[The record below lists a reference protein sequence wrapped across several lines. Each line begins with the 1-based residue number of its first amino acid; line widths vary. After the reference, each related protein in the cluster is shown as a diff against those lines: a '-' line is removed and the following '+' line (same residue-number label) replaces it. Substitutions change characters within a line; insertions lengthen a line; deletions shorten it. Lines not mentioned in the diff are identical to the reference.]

1 MISNDL
7 DVSHVVRTNA
17 GLCGLWQP
25 ERFVEVVSLDDFER
39 ELADE
44 AALLRHIREGAFVPL
59 NVGGDGSF
67 TVAVRSSGLVQREFP
82 HVLVSSEP
90 YLLESRG
97 SVELGGLE
105 NVGGYVGGSQP
116 IGLAVGRYKVLVH
129 LIDWEAEPGAIG
141 DDGEPS
147 AHALPD
153 FVVHISPKPQGV
165 NEYRTS
171 IETFDRPA

>member
-97 SVELGGLE
+97 SVELGGAGERWWVRRRLSAYW
-105 NVGGYVGGSQP
+105 VGG
-116 IGLAVGRYKVLVH
+116 
-129 LIDWEAEPGAIG
+129 GAIQSVG
-141 DDGEPS
+141 AP
-147 AHALPD
+147 
-153 FVVHISPKPQGV
+153 
-165 NEYRTS
+165 Y
-171 IETFDRPA
+171 